1 MNTPQ
6 PTILIVDDEI
16 INIHSLARILR
27 DTARLCFA
35 KSGNQALQMAKKLQA
50 EIILL
55 DVMLPDLS
63 GFEVCKQLKNDP
75 DSSRSSVVFITA
87 LDKTAEEARGL
98 RLGALDY
105 ITKPFNPTIVRMR
118 VQNLLNLT
126 MAYRKL
132 EELSTTDFLTGV
144 FNRRYLV
151 EIANTELKRHQRHNK
166 NTSILMIDIDHFKQI
181 NDKYGHSVGDR
192 ALQHL
197 VRLCRKN
204 LRNEDIFARYG
215 GEEFCVILPETDAAT
230 SNDTAERLRQTI
242 KNNPMEF
249 DEQLVHMTI
258 SIGLSGVYPNEND
271 DFNYWIERADQAL
284 YQAKRNGR
292 DQVVWYK

>member
-105 ITKPFNPTIVRMR
+105 ITKPFNPTIVRKR
-118 VQNLLNLT
+118 VQNLLNHT

-132 EELSTTDFLTGV
+132 EELSTKDFLTGA

-242 KNNPMEF
+242 KNTPMEF

-258 SIGLSGVYPNEND
+258 SIGLSVVYPNEND